1 MASSSNSAA
10 LRALIN
16 RCRASPCWINGTS
29 RRGEPSSENAGLSE
43 PLTCSVKLT
52 SGLSRASPLYRRCR
66 ALLPVARACAEKP
79 PQHSM
84 PAISSMAAG
93 AR

>member
-1 MASSSNSAA
+1 LASSSNSTA
-10 LRALIN
+10 LRALTNLSTACPWRIK
-16 RCRASPCWINGTS
+16 ATS
-29 RRGEPSSENAGLSE
+29 RRGEPSSENAGLNE
-43 PLTCSVKLT
+43 PLTCSLKLT
-52 SGLSRASPLYRRCR
+52 CGLSCASPLYRRCR
-66 ALLPVARACAEKP
+66 ALLPVARAWAEKP